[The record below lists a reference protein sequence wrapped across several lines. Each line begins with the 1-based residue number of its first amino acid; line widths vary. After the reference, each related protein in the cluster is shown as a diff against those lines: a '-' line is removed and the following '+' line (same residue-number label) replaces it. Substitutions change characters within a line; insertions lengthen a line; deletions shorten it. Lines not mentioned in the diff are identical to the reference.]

1 MLTSSLAAA
10 AIKAKAS
17 VASIFCLLHLD
28 FSRPGS
34 SELKTLHFQFRLL
47 PQLLRLL
54 EWLIWIQFYGLAA
67 CKVLNLVGMVTACS
81 HLSSLLS
88 SMLHS
93 CLLTVPCLPFYLSPI
108 GDVLHFGKK
117 SLRHSWRRL
126 TTSITEIPLMIQH
139 GGDIFGPS
147 AIMVLET
154 NGASMPSLTSLSAM
168 FISTLRGLVL
178 PRRSISPNQEC
189 PDTPSI
195 WAFSEMADITG
206 ITFQSNT
213 VIQCRRTYTLLRT
226 SHASFVETKMI
237 TSIRFFAIIVTC
249 RVIFIVPLHA

>member
-1 MLTSSLAAA
+1 
-10 AIKAKAS
+10 
-17 VASIFCLLHLD
+17 
-28 FSRPGS
+28 
-34 SELKTLHFQFRLL
+34 
-47 PQLLRLL
+47 
-54 EWLIWIQFYGLAA
+54 
-67 CKVLNLVGMVTACS
+67 
-81 HLSSLLS
+81 
-88 SMLHS
+88 MLHS

-126 TTSITEIPLMIQH
+126 TTSITEIPLMIQL

-154 NGASMPSLTSLSAM
+154 NGASMRSLTSLSAM
-168 FISTLRGLVL
+168 FISTLCGLVL

-195 WAFSEMADITG
+195 WAFLEMADITG

-213 VIQCRRTYTLLRT
+213 VIQCRSTYTLLRT
-226 SHASFVETKMI
+226 PHASCVEAKMI
-237 TSIRFFAIIVTC
+237 TSIRFFVIIVTC
-249 RVIFIVPLHA
+249 RVILIVQVLA